1 MTVLNDVITSFIIS
15 EFIALNVEKY
25 CETTIIR
32 NIIPG
37 KTLTNIISKLFLL
50 NNCKNFAPSSLCIIQ
65 SKPNSVARP
74 RPQLII
80 YLLFTNYCV
89 SLYPLSTKEGK
100 REGEEGEKERR
111 ERKNFQLEI

>member
-80 YLLFTNYCV
+80 CLLFTNYCV

-100 REGEEGEKERR
+100 REREEGEKERR